1 MKMKFLAVVM
11 ALAAV
16 VAVGCVSKVTGG
28 RRAGVPFVKDRVEG
42 RYEKPVD
49 MVFAAA
55 KEVVSTQGTLSNESI
70 LHSETNQV
78 KTLIGK
84 VEQRTIYIKVQPVD
98 PTVTSVYVQARTSA
112 GSSDLDMAHQIEKM
126 IALKMVQ

>member
-1 MKMKFLAVVM
+1 MKFLAVVL

-28 RRAGVPFVKDRVEG
+28 RRAGVPFVKDQVEG
-42 RYEKPVD
+42 RYERSVD

-55 KEVVSTQGTLSNESI
+55 KEVVSSQGTLSNESI
-70 LHSETNQV
+70 LHSETNMV

-84 VEQRTIYIKVQPVD
+84 VEKRSIYIKVQPID
-98 PTVTSVYVQARTSA
+98 ATVTSVYVQARTSA
-112 GSSDLDMAHQIEKM
+112 GASDMDMAHQIEKL